1 MKKLLTICALLI
13 VTATTFAQP
22 SVPSRPFAIEPTIS
36 DDNNSICQVLAVWE
50 RSGKSPRVTMLANFA
65 QDGGLEKIEVTLY
78 RADADSASF
87 VYPRQDGDW
96 AMEFKNKDNWTKFAK
111 DMRTRFAVVSDNL
124 YVEADAYK
132 VTAVTRV
139 LDGFEGAP
147 DMECLILKNKFRT
160 ISVPMPRWVGRSPE
174 EGETIHLGRERVFT
188 GAFFAVEKAA
198 YGGYILN
205 SSTMDELR
213 EYRKS
218 RERLA
223 AK

>member
-13 VTATTFAQP
+13 ATIATYAQP
-22 SVPSRPFAIEPTIS
+22 AVPNRPFAIEPTIS
-36 DDNNSICQVLAVWE
+36 DDNNSVCQVMTVWE
-50 RSGKSPRVTMLANFA
+50 RSGKSPAVQMLANFA
-65 QDGGLEKIEVTLY
+65 QDGSLEKIEVTLY
-78 RADADSASF
+78 RIDADSASF

-96 AMEFKNKDNWTKFAK
+96 AMEFKDKKNWVKFAK

-132 VTAVTRV
+132 VTAVTKV

-160 ISVPMPRWVGRSPE
+160 ISIPMPRWVGRSPE

-188 GAFFAVEKAA
+188 GAFFAVEKAV
-198 YGGYILN
+198 YGGYVIDH
-205 SSTMDELR
+205 STMDCLR
-213 EYRKS
+213 RYRKDN
-218 RERLA
+218 LA